1 MLSEKGKK
9 VFLVI
14 LAVVILIVLI
24 LIPLTVFKV
33 KTGEVAII
41 SHFGEVVRV
50 EGPGL
55 HFKNPFTESK
65 QKMEIKE
72 RTVKFGLYSGA
83 DVESISVS
91 TKDMQTITLD
101 VAVSNV
107 ITDPMKLY
115 LAFTGNH
122 LESMMIPRIRDA
134 VQSQIAKYTIEE
146 FVAQRD
152 SLADAIFKDIS
163 ESFSKYGI
171 ELTNVAIT
179 DHDFSDAYDAAVEA
193 KKIAEQDKL
202 AEETRQATLKM
213 IKEKEVE
220 LAELEIQKKQH
231 EAEANK
237 KVAESITNEILLKM
251 FLEKW
256 DGKMPLV
263 VGSEGAT
270 LLDLTKGR

>member
-1 MLSEKGKK
+1 MYKGVKK
-9 VFLVI
+9 LIALITAIVFLV
-14 LAVVILIVLI
+14 VFVIAFLSIY
-24 LIPLTVFKV
+24 KV

-41 SHFGEVVRV
+41 SRFGEVIKV

-55 HFKNPFTESK
+55 RFKNPITQSK
-65 QKMEIKE
+65 QKMVVKE
-72 RTVKFGLYSGA
+72 RTVKFGMYNGA
-83 DVESISVS
+83 DAESISVS

-146 FVAQRD
+146 FVAKRD
-152 SLADAIFKDIS
+152 ELADAIFEDLS
-163 ESFSKYGI
+163 VSFAKYGI

-213 IKEKEVE
+213 KKEKEVE

-231 EAEANK
+231 EAEANR
-237 KVAESITNEILLKM
+237 KVAESLTNEILLKM

-256 DGKMPLV
+256 DGKLPLV
-263 VGSEGAT
+263 VGSEGTT
-270 LLDLTKGR
+270 LLDLTK